1 MKVCQY
7 VNCDVT
13 NIIMKYLEPLMQ
25 ICSATMS
32 DYNMQMKT
40 TKCLNTAVM
49 LTYILGGSDKLKT
62 VEKCEVSKINDR
74 YNKKKDKSKYKVEIF
89 EKLKK
94 DLQNKNIKKRYF
106 YYILMTNNDMEK
118 SELLNDNS
126 PQTQSFPGHVFI
138 IDKFPNC
145 ETKEPNYNIYQ
156 SYINQ
161 YDLKG
166 HFKKNKNTM
175 KVQNNDINF
184 ILNGIENIIT
194 GEVWNQD
201 AVKFWN
207 DFTFVDTKN
216 LVKYKN
222 DKINLCYSKIS
233 IDDCYKEFYK
243 FSYIKA
249 SELYDR
255 LITNNTSNLENYN
268 INAVKD
274 EFYVKQLKP
283 KDLYLKL
290 RELVVELEKKIN
302 SVNNNSNK

>member
-1 MKVCQY
+1 MDVCKY

-62 VEKCEVSKINDR
+62 VEYCEVSKINKR
-74 YNKKKDKSKYKVEIF
+74 YDKKNNKLQHKLKIF
-89 EKLKK
+89 NELKK
-94 DLQNKNIKKRYF
+94 DLIKNNNNKRYF

-118 SELLNDNS
+118 SDMLGNS
-126 PQTQSFPGHVFI
+126 ASTTQSFPGHVFI
-138 IDKFPNC
+138 IDKFPDCNNN
-145 ETKEPNYNIYQ
+145 ESNYNVYQ

-166 HFKKNKNTM
+166 HYKKNKNSM

-184 ILNGIENIIT
+184 VLNGIFNIVSNP
-194 GEVWNQD
+194 VWNKD
-201 AVKFWN
+201 AIKFWN
-207 DFTFVDTKN
+207 DFTFVETNN
-216 LVKYKN
+216 LLNYKT

-233 IDDCYKEFYK
+233 IEDCYKEFYR
-243 FSYIKA
+243 FSYNKA
-249 SELYDR
+249 LNLYNELT
-255 LITNNTSNLENYN
+255 TNNTLNLKKYDIYADKN
-268 INAVKD
+268 
-274 EFYVKQLKP
+274 EFYVKQLNP
-283 KDLYLKL
+283 KNLYLKL
-290 RELVVELEKKIN
+290 RDLVIELEEKIKKN
-302 SVNNNSNK
+302 ELL